1 MSSNRT
7 FFRTIVSVVALILAL
22 TIGFSVI
29 STSRANA
36 AEQAAILQ
44 TRDQQIA
51 QLTSQIENLTAMM
64 EALSGAGEYIL
75 VLRLDQEALF
85 GMATVHSIVIQLPVD
100 RSFYDSCRVGD
111 DITDSSR
118 IRLLASSLITETRV
132 YVEDKFV
139 ENR

>member
-7 FFRTIVSVVALILAL
+7 FFRIIVSVVALILVL